1 LHQSSRWAR
10 SLLSPRGFARAK
22 SASQPHKGDSRCIM
36 CFLIMV
42 VMFPGT
48 HGARFAADWAAA
60 KGEWRR
66 GVGPTKKAGMI
77 VRAAGVCGDNLV
89 SAARTAAALAGE
101 PTVQERLPRDGR
113 WYVLAAA
120 QHIDQNVSVA
130 ALDDLAEMGLS
141 RARGVPRLVELAGST
156 PRLLPYIR
164 VRLVL
169 IDKEIVDARRAHRP
183 CLHHRANSSTSS
195 RASSSRY

>member
-1 LHQSSRWAR
+1 
-10 SLLSPRGFARAK
+10 LLSPRGFARAK

-66 GVGPTKKAGMI
+66 GVGPTKRAGMI

-130 ALDDLAEMGLS
+130 ALDDLAEMGL
-141 RARGVPRLVELAGST
+141 RGPEAF
-156 PRLLPYIR
+156 P
-164 VRLVL
+164 
-169 IDKEIVDARRAHRP
+169 
-183 CLHHRANSSTSS
+183 
-195 RASSSRY
+195 ASSSWPGALPGCCLISGYGSS